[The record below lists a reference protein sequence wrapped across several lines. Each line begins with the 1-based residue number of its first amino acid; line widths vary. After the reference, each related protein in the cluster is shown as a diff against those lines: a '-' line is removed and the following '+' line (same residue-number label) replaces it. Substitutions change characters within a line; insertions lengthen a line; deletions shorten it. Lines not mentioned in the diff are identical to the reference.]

1 MSGHS
6 KWATIHRQKGVKDAK
21 RGAIFTKLAGAISI
35 AVKSGGGIGDINQN
49 FRLRLAVDRAKQFN
63 MPKDNIQR
71 AIDKGLGTGGG
82 EQPVEAVFEGF
93 LPGGAAGVE
102 TLTNNKLRTSQQIRT
117 TLDKGGGSL
126 GSSGAVGYLFDHKGM
141 ISCRW
146 ADRTPKTHEA
156 QELELID
163 LGALEI
169 EEDGEGGYLIFCDRD
184 KTYNVKEKLTSSGYV
199 VNSAELVMKPESPV
213 ELPPDSRLKAEKLA
227 EQLAELDDVTNV
239 WTNYA

>member
-1 MSGHS
+1 
-6 KWATIHRQKGVKDAK
+6 
-21 RGAIFTKLAGAISI
+21 
-35 AVKSGGGIGDINQN
+35 
-49 FRLRLAVDRAKQFN
+49 
-63 MPKDNIQR
+63 
-71 AIDKGLGTGGG
+71 
-82 EQPVEAVFEGF
+82 
-93 LPGGAAGVE
+93 
-102 TLTNNKLRTSQQIRT
+102 
-117 TLDKGGGSL
+117 
-126 GSSGAVGYLFDHKGM
+126 
-141 ISCRW
+141 
-146 ADRTPKTHEA
+146 
-156 QELELID
+156 LELID